1 MARGGTRSRSRTAS
15 RQRAVFRICFFF
27 LGECLLPPRRSSV
40 FTRVR
45 DFTGIGHLGA
55 YLRWPPAQILA
66 RPSGFFSASAL
77 RVHPASTAHADGASY
92 PRVLRGALAKGGES
106 PPSLVDPARADRPSS
121 ARRVVPRPP
130 RPRRRPVV
138 PKNCV
143 REDGAGGTTPPQ
155 AAVPDGPSPTVGT
168 AGPIEDGHRHHHGC
182 ASRAPRRPRPRARG
196 GVPPFRAPPPA
207 K

>member
-66 RPSGFFSASAL
+66 RPWASSPRQPSAS
-77 RVHPASTAHADGASY
+77 T
-92 PRVLRGALAKGGES
+92 
-106 PPSLVDPARADRPSS
+106 
-121 ARRVVPRPP
+121 PRPP
-130 RPRRRPVV
+130 RTRTAHRTLASSAEHSRKEEKVHRRSSTPRAPTARRVRGASSLDHLVRVVV
-138 PKNCV
+138 PSSQSSV

-155 AAVPDGPSPTVGT
+155 AAVPDGPNPTVGT

-196 GVPPFRAPPPA
+196 GGATIPRTPA
-207 K
+207 AK